1 MGKVGV
7 ILSSLNPLEIIQG
20 ANDSALSGGLE
31 NSEFSGGAAD
41 VFELLHLDNLFYLFK
56 RDLMLIAVCVL
67 AASLLKL
74 MIMKRPKDVAEKKM
88 DILHKLIIV
97 FAGASMIGIL
107 NILYQFFAAIF
118 G

>member
-1 MGKVGV
+1 L
-7 ILSSLNPLEIIQG
+7 LSSLNPLEIIQG

-31 NSEFSGGAAD
+31 NAEFSGGAA

-74 MIMKRPKDVAEKKM
+74 MIMKRPKEVAEKKM

-97 FAGASMIGIL
+97 FVGASMIGIL